1 MLPWDLIL
9 SYLQE
14 KTYDSLVLHDRA
26 ITHLW
31 SKKKM
36 DTFYGIFI
44 NNGYFPIFVNTEQSR
59 AAVVKLTACS
69 ASVMTF

>member
-14 KTYDSLVLHDRA
+14 KTYDSWVLNDQA

-44 NNGYFPIFVNTEQSR
+44 NNDYFPIFVNTE
-59 AAVVKLTACS
+59 
-69 ASVMTF
+69 